1 MSAVQQY
8 PAVTQFISHR
18 DSIGKMAS
26 SLRDGDLVEQALA
39 GNQAAFE
46 TLVEHYHDP
55 LHRFIAR
62 YFGDYDQR
70 SDVLQQV
77 LIQLYLSLP
86 DLRID
91 GTVQAWLFRVARNR
105 CVDEIRRRHVPNFS
119 ELATEKNDDETLLKE
134 RVDTS
139 CPSVED

>member
-46 TLVEHYHDP
+46 TLVERYHDP